1 MDLSGLGIAVIGERV
16 NMTRKRMR
24 EKVWERDAKFIVQEV
39 RKQQEAGATHIDVNA
54 GGDPAKE
61 VEDMKWLIETILPV
75 TERPLVVD
83 SASPAAIRA
92 AMSLIG
98 NREGTIINSIS
109 GEKERLEGILPLAVE
124 YKTGLV
130 AMLNSGAGMPKGV
143 KDRMGNAE
151 MLAEAMN
158 RAGIPADRQYF
169 DPLVFPVSTDSAQPG
184 IVIETTRELKKRWP
198 SAHVSYGLSNVSY
211 GLPRRV
217 AINAAF
223 AAILLAAGGD
233 AFMIDPTQPEMM
245 GALLGACALL
255 GKDEFC
261 MNYLQAARAGALG
274 GDRKGA

>member
-1 MDLSGLGIAVIGERV
+1 MDLSGMGIAVIGERI
-16 NMTRKRMR
+16 NMTRKRVR
-24 EKVWERDAKFIVQEV
+24 EKVWERDAGFIIQEV
-39 RKQQEAGATHIDVNA
+39 RKQQDAGATYIDVNA

-61 VEDMKWLIETILPV
+61 VDDMKWLIETILPV
-75 TERPLVVD
+75 AECPLVVD

-98 NREGTIINSIS
+98 SREGTIINSIS

-124 YKTGLV
+124 YRTGLV
-130 AMLNSGAGMPKGV
+130 AMLNSGTGMPKGV
-143 KDRMGNAE
+143 RDRMENAE

-158 RAGIPADRQYF
+158 RAGIPSDRQYF
-169 DPLVFPVSTDSAQPG
+169 DPLVFPVSTDSTQPG

-217 AINAAF
+217 MINAAF
-223 AAILLAAGGD
+223 AAILVTAGGD

-261 MNYLQAARAGALG
+261 VNYLQAARSGVLG
-274 GDRKGA
+274 GAQKE